1 MNKWS
6 PGTDNC
12 WATSFFKSHSTDPNN
27 WFSTFLEQ
35 AWESWDSDSQ
45 LSQDPTIWIQLLKK
59 TKFNCAPCWTTIF
72 PFNWIGS
79 NWVDLSCVPCTV
91 SKKLLT
97 LLAVICLTSIATWGT
112 NIGTLCL
119 MSPEVISIYFFSL
132 RANILFF
139 FISLLFLLNM
149 KSFSIP
155 MKFSKNVPDHSSYNQ
170 HSQCILG
177 WLELTKSTYILKMF
191 SLMGNSLMGQEYC

>member
-1 MNKWS
+1 MESRYWYLLDNFIFQESFNWPKQLILYFSWAGMGILRLRLPAFSRPYYMNS
-6 PGTDNC
+6 I
-12 WATSFFKSHSTDPNN
+12 F
-27 WFSTFLEQ
+27 E
-35 AWESWDSDSQ
+35 
-45 LSQDPTIWIQLLKK
+45 K
-59 TKFNCAPCWTTIF
+59 TKFNCAPFWNTIF

-79 NWVDLSCVPCTV
+79 NWVYLSCVPCTV

-112 NIGTLCL
+112 NIGTPCL
-119 MSPEVISIYFFSL
+119 KSPEVRSIYFFSL
-132 RANILFF
+132 IANILFF

-155 MKFSKNVPDHSSYNQ
+155 MTFSKNVPDHSSYNQ